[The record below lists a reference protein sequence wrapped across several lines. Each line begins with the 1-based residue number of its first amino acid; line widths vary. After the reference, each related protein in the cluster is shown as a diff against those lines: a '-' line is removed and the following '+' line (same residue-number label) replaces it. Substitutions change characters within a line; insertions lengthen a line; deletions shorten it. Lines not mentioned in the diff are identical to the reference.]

1 MCARI
6 LVLGSGGREHAL
18 AWRLSRDPEA
28 PEVVVAPGND
38 GMAQSF
44 RCVTVNE
51 REPAEVVA
59 LARREQASLVV
70 VGPEAPLA
78 AGVADALAEAGI
90 AVFGA
95 TREASRIESSKWFAK
110 EVMAEAGVPTPV
122 AGVFTD
128 AREAVAALPRMGPPW
143 VVKADGLAAGKGV
156 LVTTDGEEAAAFV
169 RGCLETGR
177 FGASGR
183 RVLLESHVEG
193 EEASVVAI
201 CDGERH
207 VLLPPARDFKRAFD
221 GDRGP
226 NTGGMGSY
234 APTPAVTPEMERDVS
249 TRIITPVLRALA
261 RRGTPYRGA
270 LYAGLMLTAAGPQ
283 VIEFNARFGDP
294 ETQSTLPLLTN
305 SLSMLL
311 ASAARGVLEPGAC
324 GRSGHA
330 AITLALVDE
339 GYPDQVR
346 GGGFL
351 RGLEL
356 AERSVLVFHAGTR
369 RDGDAWRV
377 SGGRA
382 AYLTA
387 WAATMTQARASLE
400 TALHQLSGSGWRCR
414 TDIAER
420 IPNDTGVA

>member
-1 MCARI
+1 
-6 LVLGSGGREHAL
+6 
-18 AWRLSRDPEA
+18 
-28 PEVVVAPGND
+28 
-38 GMAQSF
+38 
-44 RCVTVNE
+44 
-51 REPAEVVA
+51 VVA
-59 LARREQASLVV
+59 LARREGASLVV

-78 AGVADALAEAGI
+78 AGVADALEEAGI
-90 AVFGA
+90 PVFGA
-95 TREASRIESSKWFAK
+95 TRAASAIESSKWFAK
-110 EVMAEAGVPTPV
+110 EVMAEAAVPTPA

-128 AREAVAALPRMGPPW
+128 VHAAVAALARMGPPW

-156 LVTTDGEEAAAFV
+156 LVTSDGEEAAAFV
-169 RGCLETGR
+169 RACLEAGR

-183 RVLLESHVEG
+183 RVLLETHVDG

-207 VLLPPARDFKRAFD
+207 VLLPPARDFKRAYD
-221 GDRGP
+221 GDLGP
-226 NTGGMGSY
+226 NTGGMGAY
-234 APTPAVTPEMERDVS
+234 APTPAVTPEMERVVS
-249 TRIITPVLRALA
+249 SRVITPVLRALA

-294 ETQSTLPLLTN
+294 ETQSTLPLLSG
-305 SLSMLL
+305 SLSTLL
-311 ASAARGVLEPGAC
+311 QSAARGALEPGAC
-324 GRSGHA
+324 TRSSHA
-330 AITLALVDE
+330 TVTLALVDE
-339 GYPDQVR
+339 GYPDHVR
-346 GGGFL
+346 GGGEL
-351 RGLEL
+351 RGLDL

-377 SGGRA
+377 NGGRA

-400 TALHQLSGSGWRCR
+400 TALRQLSGNGWRCR

-420 IPNDTGVA
+420 VPNDTGVA